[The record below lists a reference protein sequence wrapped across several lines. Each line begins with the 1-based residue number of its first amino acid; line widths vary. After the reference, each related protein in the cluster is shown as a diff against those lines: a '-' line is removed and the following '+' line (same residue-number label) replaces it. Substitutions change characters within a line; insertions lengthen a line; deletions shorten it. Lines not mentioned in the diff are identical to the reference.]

1 MLTAPQPKG
10 ARGSASNAITIKGS
24 DTIALLAQWWAE
36 NYLKSNPHLIIQVI
50 GGGSGTGIAALLNG
64 TTDICQSSL
73 PIKQQ
78 ERAAFR
84 AKFQREVVEVK
95 VALDDIGVYVNEAN
109 PANELSLPQVRALV
123 IKHQR
128 LKNLESH

>member
-1 MLTAPQPKG
+1 MKN
-10 ARGSASNAITIKGS
+10 RAISHKTKVQGS
-24 DTIALLAQWWAE
+24 DAIVIETKPVTSSKHRYGVKVVPYTLGNCAV
-36 NYLKSNPHLIIQVI
+36 LKSNPHLIIQV
-50 GGGSGTGIAALLNG
+50 NDG
-64 TTDICQSSL
+64 TTDICQSSR

-84 AKFQREVVEVK
+84 AKYQREVVEVK
-95 VALDDIGVYVNEAN
+95 VALDAIGVYVNEAN
-109 PANELSLPQVRALV
+109 PANELSLPQMRALV